1 MMAWGFLFDEMLKS
15 EGSAEMEENMKKIG
29 IILAL
34 FIGAFGVE
42 TRIHATETKEKPLVF
57 EKLQIKDPQL
67 KNIVAMTSL
76 LPKGWKSESGVSWYP
91 ELYMSPTQIVIYLT
105 EPESSAFYWYATPRV
120 FGYDEMKPAIQKDES
135 TRTEQT
141 LVGGMIH
148 RGAPR
153 SAREIAEE
161 AILGVPNITDLKI
174 IKSEKPARYMNE
186 INKILSLLINHLQG
200 QVDKNFPGFGKYE
213 HKMDA
218 ALVTCTFKKGDISM
232 EAKVFAAISQS
243 TYVLKAK
250 TLDKNQ
256 KIVDVEAR
264 LIEWFP
270 EVWALAAPKG
280 ELQKYENLYAVV
292 MGNSHIE
299 LSWDKNQ
306 ARFTAEVLKYMAEQR
321 GATKITPAELFKK
334 FAKVYDEKDP
344 FDSIKAQIQVGEER
358 AIANVLKEAVQ
369 SNGYYVPKGYKATG
383 SNSDKKGKVVISKE

>member
-1 MMAWGFLFDEMLKS
+1 MKLSQS
-15 EGSAEMEENMKKIG
+15 EDSAEMEENMKKIG

-34 FIGAFGVE
+34 FIGAIGLE
-42 TRIHATETKEKPLVF
+42 TQIHATETKEKPLVF

-67 KNIVAMTSL
+67 KNMLAMTSL
-76 LPKGWKSESGVSWYP
+76 LPEGWKSESGINWYP
-91 ELYMSPTQIVIYLT
+91 ELYRNPTQIVVYLT

-120 FGYDEMKPAIQKDES
+120 FAYDEMKPAIQKDES

-141 LVGGMIH
+141 LVGGTIH

-186 INKILSLLINHLQG
+186 VNKILPLLINHQQG
-200 QVDKNFPGFGKYE
+200 QVDKNLPGIGKYE
-213 HKMDA
+213 HNMDA
-218 ALVTCTFKKGDISM
+218 ALVTCTFKKGAVSM

-243 TYVLKAK
+243 TYVVKAK
-250 TLDKNQ
+250 TFDKNQ

-264 LIEWFP
+264 LIKWFP
-270 EVWALAAPKG
+270 EVWVLAAPKG
-280 ELQKYENLYAVV
+280 ELQTYENLYAVV

-299 LSWDKNQ
+299 LSWDNNQ
-306 ARFTAEVLKYMAEQR
+306 ARFTAEVQKYMDEQR
-321 GATKITPAELFKK
+321 GVRKITPAELLKK

-344 FDSIKAQIQVGEER
+344 FDSLKTQLLVGEER

-383 SNSDKKGKVVISKE
+383 SNSDKRGKIVVSKE